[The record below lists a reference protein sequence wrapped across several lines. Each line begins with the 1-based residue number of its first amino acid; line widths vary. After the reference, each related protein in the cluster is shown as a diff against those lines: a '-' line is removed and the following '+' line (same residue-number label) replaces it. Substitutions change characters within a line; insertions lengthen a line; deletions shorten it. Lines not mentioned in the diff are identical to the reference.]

1 VYSYQK
7 NLLFPLLGALEII
20 DFTSTPND
28 IIQDKTVELKC
39 VFSGWPLPRTVLW
52 HKDNKLISNGTEGIY
67 HSLQENG
74 EALHSTLHLPPGR
87 EEQEGFYKCSAAN
100 SILGWSSS
108 ASEEI
113 EMLYE
118 CKFWHLLLHRNVS
131 GSSI

>member
-7 NLLFPLLGALEII
+7 ILLFPLLGALEII
-20 DFTSTPND
+20 DFTSTPYD

-74 EALHSTLHLPPGR
+74 ETLHSILHLPHGC
-87 EEQEGFYKCSAAN
+87 EEQEGFYKCSATN
-100 SILGWSSS
+100 GILGWSSS

-118 CKFWHLLLHRNVS
+118 CKLWHSLLHQNVS
-131 GSSI
+131 GSFI